1 MGGQEQLLC
10 AAVLALFFQEFI
22 TIEQKGKNVSL
33 ICEGGDNKT
42 HWIKDR
48 MDLTYQGKEL
58 ALAVMDDPRGIYKC
72 IIQNGKS
79 RSVQVFIRMCQNCIH
94 LDFTMILG
102 ISAASLLATIFL
114 AIAVYHIAVE
124 ERGRPT
130 QGSCFFS
137 LWTQSSYFD
146 PAASDKQRLLAN
158 DQLYQV
164 IEVWSA
170 HTGPKGGC
178 SSFQPL
184 QEHNDRPYS
193 HIGIAKPRRR

>member
-10 AAVLALFFQEFI
+10 AAVLALFFQGI
-22 TIEQKGKNVSL
+22 SISGNAASGNV
-33 ICEGGDNKT
+33 
-42 HWIKDR
+42 
-48 MDLTYQGKEL
+48 
-58 ALAVMDDPRGIYKC
+58 
-72 IIQNGKS
+72 
-79 RSVQVFIRMCQNCIH
+79 CQNCIH

-130 QGSCFFS
+130 Q
-137 LWTQSSYFD
+137 
-146 PAASDKQRLLAN
+146 ASDKQCLLAN
-158 DQLYQV
+158 DQLY
-164 IEVWSA
+164 
-170 HTGPKGGC
+170 
-178 SSFQPL
+178 QPL

>member
-10 AAVLALFFQEFI
+10 AAVLALFFQGISISGNAASGNEFI

-130 QGSCFFS
+130 Q
-137 LWTQSSYFD
+137 
-146 PAASDKQRLLAN
+146 ASDKQRLLAN
-158 DQLYQV
+158 DQLY
-164 IEVWSA
+164 
-170 HTGPKGGC
+170 
-178 SSFQPL
+178 QPL

>member
-10 AAVLALFFQEFI
+10 AAVLALFFQGISISGNAASGNEFI

-33 ICEGGDNKT
+33 ICEGGNNET
-42 HWIKDR
+42 RWIKDK

-58 ALAVMDDPRGIYKC
+58 TLAVMDDPRGTYEC
-72 IIQNGKS
+72 MNNGKN
-79 RSVQVFIRMCQNCIH
+79 RSLQVFIRMCQNCIR

-102 ISAASLLATIFL
+102 ISAASLLATVFL

-130 QGSCFFS
+130 Q
-137 LWTQSSYFD
+137 
-146 PAASDKQRLLAN
+146 ASDKQCLLAN
-158 DQLYQV
+158 DQLYQ
-164 IEVWSA
+164 
-170 HTGPKGGC
+170 
-178 SSFQPL
+178 PL
-184 QEHNDRPYS
+184 QEHNDKPYS